1 MTACFLFSAAGSE
14 SPSFNYFRNFADPVS
29 VLLCQRKWD
38 LQQRPLRSHSRLRF
52 IQNAKIYQ
60 TADFYKIL
68 LTFHLLSFSHP
79 RSQQLLHSQSPG
91 PPPEENSE
99 RWITKQPHSTS
110 LSPLSLSPSLSDL
123 VLTQQGLFRSKQPEV
138 TLLSVTPSYP
148 GHGPGSRET
157 HSAGSRGHKA
167 QINRDEGYIWSLHR
181 SLACTHQGQASF
193 SRAARVYHVR
203 LSTASSD
210 HGSPPQ
216 RSRFSV

>member
-110 LSPLSLSPSLSDL
+110 LSPLSLSLSLPHSFRSCVDSTRSL
-123 VLTQQGLFRSKQPEV
+123 QVKTARGHTIISNPLISRPWPRQQGDTQRRV
-138 TLLSVTPSYP
+138 P
-148 GHGPGSRET
+148 GPQST
-157 HSAGSRGHKA
+157 D
-167 QINRDEGYIWSLHR
+167 Q
-181 SLACTHQGQASF
+181 QG
-193 SRAARVYHVR
+193 
-203 LSTASSD
+203 
-210 HGSPPQ
+210 
-216 RSRFSV
+216 

>member
-38 LQQRPLRSHSRLRF
+38 LQQRPLHSHSRLRF
-52 IQNAKIYQ
+52 IENAKIYQ
-60 TADFYKIL
+60 TTDFYKIL

-110 LSPLSLSPSLSDL
+110 LSALSLSLSLSPLSLSLSLSFRSCVDSTRSL
-123 VLTQQGLFRSKQPEV
+123 QVKTARGHTIISNPLISRPWPWQQGDTQRGV
-138 TLLSVTPSYP
+138 P
-148 GHGPGSRET
+148 GPQST
-157 HSAGSRGHKA
+157 D
-167 QINRDEGYIWSLHR
+167 Q
-181 SLACTHQGQASF
+181 QG
-193 SRAARVYHVR
+193 
-203 LSTASSD
+203 
-210 HGSPPQ
+210 
-216 RSRFSV
+216 